1 MEWVREKRQGMSGC
15 ARPGKELLCVEME
28 DEGGK
33 FIYMGTQAKGP
44 SVPLVAHSEIFLHVL
59 GLSSLFWV

>member
-1 MEWVREKRQGMSGC
+1 MSGC
-15 ARPGKELLCVEME
+15 AGPGKELLCVEME

-33 FIYMGTQAKGP
+33 FMGTQAKGP
-44 SVPLVAHSEIFLHVL
+44 SVPLVAQSEIFLHAL

>member
-15 ARPGKELLCVEME
+15 AGPRKELLCVEME

-33 FIYMGTQAKGP
+33 FMGTQAKGP
-44 SVPLVAHSEIFLHVL
+44 SVPLVAQSEIFLHAL